1 MVQIRKGGPTK
12 NPKMNQREGGA
23 LLFGT
28 GEYSFLF
35 SQKMRKIL
43 IVKKLPNLTQYCMK
57 TGNEY
62 LKSLKLGPPIS
73 CFSDWYF
80 VLGSIFCIN

>member
-1 MVQIRKGGPTK
+1 
-12 NPKMNQREGGA
+12 MNKQEGGA

-28 GEYSFLF
+28 EEYSFLF

-43 IVKKLPNLTQYCMK
+43 IVKKLPNLTQYCTK

-62 LKSLKLGPPIS
+62 LKNLKLGPPIS
-73 CFSDWYF
+73 CFSD
-80 VLGSIFCIN
+80 